1 MNEFSIMN
9 YGHDLML
16 LMITDD
22 DDDDDDGGY
31 MDIYGPEAMIL
42 LKDKIENPV
51 VTFYRFVFFRHYSNL
66 DLDFHG

>member
-1 MNEFSIMN
+1 MFPENKYKKMNEFSIMN

-31 MDIYGPEAMIL
+31 MDIYGPSTTIKKSRKLCEFA
-42 LKDKIENPV
+42 KQQQQQ
-51 VTFYRFVFFRHYSNL
+51 SL
-66 DLDFHG
+66 D